1 MNMEVGV
8 NEKSGIKR
16 WKVYRNYYLL
26 HLNKVMRTLIKKT
39 NYYIFS
45 INRYI
50 LYCTAY
56 LTEKQRTY
64 FFRQDAFFYYV
75 V

>member
-1 MNMEVGV
+1 MEGLQ
-8 NEKSGIKR
+8 KL
-16 WKVYRNYYLL
+16 YLL

-64 FFRQDAFFYYV
+64 FFRPDVFFTTLRNACYLPESGMNSGE
-75 V
+75 